1 MRQSLIFVAV
11 VLLAGCLSDS
21 GQSGTVTM
29 VPHPAVDQPA
39 VLDPAAAAA
48 IISAYRKSNGLPPVT
63 LDPKLMKIAAAQ
75 AKKMAAAN
83 NLSHGNFPRRL
94 AAGGYDAAVAAE
106 NIGAGYHNLNEAFA
120 GWRASSHHR
129 ANMLKKDV
137 TKMGI
142 AVAYN
147 KSSKFKDFWSL
158 VLARPDE
165 RPPDGGPTAGPP
177 AGITLQ

>member
-1 MRQSLIFVAV
+1 M
-11 VLLAGCLSDS
+11 
-21 GQSGTVTM
+21 
-29 VPHPAVDQPA
+29 
-39 VLDPAAAAA
+39 A
-48 IISAYRKSNGLPPVT
+48 I
-63 LDPKLMKIAAAQ
+63 
-75 AKKMAAAN
+75 
-83 NLSHGNFPRRL
+83 RRL

-106 NIGAGYHNLNEAFA
+106 NIGAGYHTLNEAFA

-137 TKMGI
+137 TKIGDS
-142 AVAYN
+142 AAAYN

-165 RPPDGGPTAGPP
+165 RPPDGGPNAGPP

>member
-1 MRQSLIFVAV
+1 
-11 VLLAGCLSDS
+11 
-21 GQSGTVTM
+21 M
-29 VPHPAVDQPA
+29 VPHPAVDVAA
-39 VLDPAAAAA
+39 VLDPATAAAL
-48 IISAYRKSNGLPPVT
+48 ISAFRKSAGLPPVT
-63 LDPKLMKIAAAQ
+63 LDPTLMAIASAQ
-75 AKKMAAAN
+75 AKKMAGSN
-83 NLSHGNFPRRL
+83 SLSHGNFSRRL
-94 AAGGYDAAVAAE
+94 QVGGYDAAVAAE

-120 GWRASSHHR
+120 GWRASPHHR

-165 RPPDGGPTAGPP
+165 RPPLGGPTAGPP
-177 AGITLQ
+177 IAATMQ